1 MSHIVND
8 LDLEEAMRK
17 LSLKYDTLDSETSD
31 KSLPPSEEN
40 AGKSRLD
47 PGGELDFQD
56 TLLIEEILLSTKLKE
71 PNVDENH
78 NIPDSSTRPP
88 SPEQKITTNKILD
101 SNSKVTDLALFYSL
115 FKNIHI
121 SSLPTKFQPPASE
134 AAKNLALEKT
144 LFVLSPASYDHV
156 FARSWVSNSYKA
168 SVVERP
174 QRLMAASVGIGA
186 ALSLYSSTVTS
197 FLNQFSSQG
206 LSPHPLIVPEDP
218 LRFQVVSSTAY
229 KNLLKSPH
237 VIKVH
242 GAKWAQDLY
251 DLCNKCSEKHKNKEL
266 EVPEDWPYND
276 IYLCPKTINALEG
289 VVGAIEL
296 AVDNLYKPL
305 IGISSSTAN
314 KQSQGEEYFDK
325 AFVAIRPPGHH
336 SHQCDPSGFCLINN
350 AHISIQY
357 AAMNY
362 GVTHAVILDFDLH
375 HGDGSQDICWK
386 LAGFSD
392 DDQESEKL
400 PDDSDIL
407 NPDATKTES
416 YVQPKLGYFSLH
428 DINSFPTEPGYA
440 TASNIKD
447 ASVCLMMAHEMCIWN
462 IHLQKFSTEEEFNR
476 IYDSHYVQ
484 LFVKAKEFL
493 DESKKVHFEKE
504 KERLADKL
512 NDLKDKLTE
521 QKMIIEEMKRQQVEP
536 YNTTVDCIR
545 QEKGNSRRRSGNSGK
560 KKGSNEDVLVQIR
573 QKVRDKLLSC
583 KTSEE
588 TENSI
593 SEQVNKYSQLKEQC
607 KHLEQVLLQA
617 DSNPEDPSLNE
628 NSSSQHD
635 DYIRP
640 FRPMIVISAGFDAS
654 ENETPTMQ
662 RHGVCVPTSFYQ
674 KFTKDTLKLAR
685 CYPWST
691 DYKNRSTTSSGRS
704 FAHPARVL
712 SLLEGGYSDG
722 ALSTGIFS
730 HATGLLETER
740 IQKEI
745 FLLNQRR
752 FLNDSSPLDVSTL
765 MLSPSLTKAPDA
777 VPQKFLS
784 SYIFNSFVT
793 SQFTQA
799 CKLRW
804 SNKKLLASNSN
815 ELPPLFLQY
824 YSATKQ
830 ESNHPVLEW
839 LNAGLPLGRTLWPPH
854 LLKVL
859 NNNKTSQP
867 VKPSYKNIDQVS
879 SKRVL
884 RDRRKN
890 HIDYDE

>member
-1 MSHIVND
+1 MSGTVND

-17 LSLKYDTLDSETSD
+17 LSLKYDNLGSEAATNESSDS
-31 KSLPPSEEN
+31 SEETVEK
-40 AGKSRLD
+40 KSRLD

-71 PNVDENH
+71 DPAPIEKH
-78 NIPDSSTRPP
+78 NIPDASIQ
-88 SPEQKITTNKILD
+88 SPLPQKLITTNNILD
-101 SNSKVTDLALFYSL
+101 HDSKVTDLALFYSL
-115 FKNIHI
+115 FKNTHI
-121 SSLPTKFQPPASE
+121 SSLPTTFQSPADTKSPAS
-134 AAKNLALEKT
+134 EKT

-186 ALSLYSSTVTS
+186 ALSLYSSTMTS
-197 FLNQFSSQG
+197 FLNQFANQN
-206 LSPHPLIVPEDP
+206 LSPSALIVPEDP
-218 LRFQVVSSTAY
+218 LRFQVISSTAH

-242 GAKWAQDLY
+242 GRKWAQDLY
-251 DLCNKCSEKHKNKEL
+251 DLCNECSEKHKNKEL

-276 IYLCPKTINALEG
+276 IYLSPKTVNALEG
-289 VVGAIEL
+289 VVGAVEL

-305 IGISSSTAN
+305 IDSTSLN
-314 KQSQGEEYFDK
+314 EQPSGKEYFDK

-357 AAMNY
+357 AAMHY
-362 GVTHAVILDFDLH
+362 GITHAVILDFDLH

-392 DDQESEKL
+392 DDQQLSEK
-400 PDDSDIL
+400 PFDDSDVFDSQSIKA
-407 NPDATKTES
+407 DS

-440 TASNIKD
+440 TASHIKD

-462 IHLQKFSTEEEFNR
+462 IHLQKFNTEEEFNR
-476 IYDSHYVQ
+476 LYDTHYVQ

-493 DESKKVHFEKE
+493 DESKRNHFEKE
-504 KERLADKL
+504 KERLLEKL
-512 NDLKDKLTE
+512 NNIKDDLTKQKLVV
-521 QKMIIEEMKRQQVEP
+521 EEMQKLRLEQISP
-536 YNTTVDCIR
+536 NIDAHH
-545 QEKGNSRRRSGNSGK
+545 EKGSNRRRSGNNCK
-560 KKGSNEDVLVQIR
+560 KKSHDDEMLAKIR
-573 QKVRDKLLSC
+573 QSVKDKLLSC
-583 KTSEE
+583 KTPEE
-588 TENSI
+588 KERVI
-593 SEQVNKYSQLKEQC
+593 LEQVNKYTQLKDKC
-607 KHLEQVLLQA
+607 KNLERVLLQA
-617 DSNPEDPSLNE
+617 DQTSNGSSLN
-628 NSSSQHD
+628 QHD
-635 DYIRP
+635 EDFIRP

-674 KFTKDTLKLAR
+674 RFTKDTLKLAR

-691 DYKNRSTTSSGRS
+691 DYQDSKSNSQS
-704 FAHPARVL
+704 FTHPARVL

-740 IQKEI
+740 IQREI
-745 FLLNQRR
+745 YLLNQRKALESSSL
-752 FLNDSSPLDVSTL
+752 LNISTL
-765 MLSPSLTKAPDA
+765 MLPPSLTKP
-777 VPQKFLS
+777 PGLNPKTLLT

-804 SNKKLLASNSN
+804 SNRKLLPGNSTD
-815 ELPPLFLQY
+815 LPDSFLEY
-824 YSATKQ
+824 CSALKQ
-830 ESNHPVLEW
+830 EGNHPVLEW
-839 LNAGLPLGRTLWPPH
+839 LSVGLPLGRTLWPPH
-854 LLKVL
+854 LLKAT
-859 NNNKTSQP
+859 NNNGKVFP
-867 VKPSYKNIDQVS
+867 AVKPSYYNSPDQIS
-879 SKRVL
+879 SRRIL

-890 HIDYDE
+890 HVDYHE